1 MKKLLTFVT
10 LPTIMLLGACN
21 KAPSAVSVNGATPIT
36 TASNTVPAGVS
47 QLVAVRSQYFLGK
60 QDNMSDAKLKAN
72 VKQVSSVPV
81 YDLKG
86 QLVTRIEITGP
97 KKIDIFTVDPR
108 SLTDAYTFHS
118 VGATDE
124 LDPLYAFGAA
134 KPFVEKLQK
143 SVKAAGSVKKLV
155 TTDFMSVIVESNS
168 GKLFEHGKTK
178 PLSNKEARALEVS
191 YGDFLVK
198 LSDIRKNKADVIANQ
213 QERWKKTLAP
223 VNGDTKDVKNLQ
235 VAAKKALADYLNSD
249 GELNA
254 AAAMNALISGKES
267 TIAGLSATPA
277 KLSAQG
283 SGGVSDG
290 TYKYKGDFL
299 PGGGYAQHS
308 PYWGIGKLVKGEEDG
323 WTKWYTKPFFP
334 WGQYE
339 WVPNIG
345 CTVSAT
351 QALIYDVWL
360 KRGLEEERFRFRFG
374 NVLITPSPSIDLPV
388 YTRVMMS
395 GNDLKAYN
403 KKHERNFT
411 YGQLLSLNAINN
423 LYRLR
428 NNTWGVASS
437 NVNWLYQL
445 MNETDASGQ
454 NKSMLEGNVGHM
466 GQAASAANP
475 WEIKPGI
482 ENLAR
487 RVLPNAKLEGWGEA
501 KLVGFGSNGTMR
513 EVLATQLPKS
523 RAVIAAFMSD
533 NKTKE
538 VPLPGH
544 ADIVAEAKL
553 TSFFFAHDAYVRTND
568 NWDSFKSVTGVITT
582 LGTSVDSAL
591 Y

>member
-21 KAPSAVSVNGATPIT
+21 KAPSAVNVNGATPVT

-72 VKQVSSVPV
+72 VKQVNSVPV

-108 SLTDAYTFHS
+108 SLTDAYIFHS

-143 SVKAAGSVKKLV
+143 SVKAAGSIKKLV

-178 PLSNKEARALEVS
+178 PLSKKEARALKVS
-191 YGDFLVK
+191 YGNFLVK

-223 VNGDTKDVKNLQ
+223 VNGDTEDIKNLQ

-277 KLSAQG
+277 KFSAQG

-290 TYKYKGDFL
+290 TYKYNGDFL
-299 PGGGYAQHS
+299 PGGGSSQRAYM
-308 PYWGIGKLVKGEEDG
+308 WTDNKLADYIVT
-323 WTKWYTKPFFP
+323 WVAKPFFP
-334 WGQYE
+334 WGQHE
-339 WVPNIG
+339 DVEVNG
-345 CTVSAT
+345 CISSTIQAMMFDLWRQHGGTNHRFQFKHKNTLVSPEP
-351 QALIYDVWL
+351 L
-360 KRGLEEERFRFRFG
+360 
-374 NVLITPSPSIDLPV
+374 DLPL
-388 YTRVMMS
+388 YTRIMS
-395 GNDLKAYN
+395 NNGIKIAKSKFTNGNFAYGDRLHVGHTRILR
-403 KKHERNFT
+403 KDKDGAIGDET
-411 YGQLLSLNAINN
+411 YK
-423 LYRLR
+423 LYEI
-428 NNTWGVASS
+428 
-437 NVNWLYQL
+437 
-445 MNETDASGQ
+445 MNEKDSWGR
-454 NKSMLEGNVGHM
+454 NKSTVEANLGHM
-466 GQAASAANP
+466 GKDAVAGNV
-475 WEIKPGI
+475 WEVKPGI
-482 ENLAR
+482 NNTAKR
-487 RVLPNAKLEGWGEA
+487 IFPNANLEGWGEWKTA
-501 KLVGFGSNGTMR
+501 GFGSNGTMR
-513 EVLATQLPKS
+513 KILARQLPEG
-523 RAVIAAFMSD
+523 RAVAAGFMND
-533 NKTKE
+533 NNK
-538 VPLPGH
+538 GH
-544 ADIVAEAKL
+544 VDIVGEGKL
-553 TSFFFAHDAYVRTND
+553 TSFFFAHDAYVRTTD
-568 NWDSFKSVTGVITT
+568 NWDSFKTVTGVITT
-582 LGTSVDSAL
+582 FATTVDTIKG
-591 Y
+591 YY